1 MASKSNPKDRILE
14 TASRL
19 FYAQGYNATGINQ
32 ILDEAKVAKASL
44 YKHYG
49 SKDEVGIAYVKA
61 AREDWFNALNSFLE
75 KKTTSSEKLF
85 ACFDFLER
93 NLRINDFKGCRF
105 INLLAEISG
114 QNAEI
119 RKEIVDHKTT
129 LRAFFKN
136 LVTDIITDKATAS
149 QIADSIFILFEGAV
163 VESKIHLDV
172 WAVKAA
178 KKTVTILLET
188 YK

>member
-1 MASKSNPKDRILE
+1 MASKSKPKDRILA

-19 FYAQGYNATGINQ
+19 FYTQGYNATGINQ
-32 ILDEAKVAKASL
+32 ILNEAKVAKASL

-61 AREDWFNALNSFLE
+61 AREDWFNALNSFLA
-75 KKTTSSEKLF
+75 KKNTSSEKLL

-93 NLRINDFKGCRF
+93 NLRLNEYKGCRF
-105 INLLAEISG
+105 INLLAEVSE
-114 QNAEI
+114 QNADM

-129 LRAFFKN
+129 LRAFFKT
-136 LVTDIITDKATAS
+136 LVSDIIADKTTVT

-172 WAVKAA
+172 WAVKTA
-178 KKTVTILLET
+178 KKTVTILLNT
-188 YK
+188 NN